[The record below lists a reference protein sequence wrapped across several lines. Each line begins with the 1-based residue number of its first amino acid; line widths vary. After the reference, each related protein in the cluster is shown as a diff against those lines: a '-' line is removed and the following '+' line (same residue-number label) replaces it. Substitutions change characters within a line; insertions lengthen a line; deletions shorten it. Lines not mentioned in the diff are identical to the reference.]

1 MMEEHMK
8 SDSLAIIAGKNFKIL
23 LANKGITQEQA
34 ASILARDER
43 TIRRWIS
50 SGIDRLSIL
59 EEISEKFE
67 VDLIK
72 TFFKAPNNR
81 GCKKT

>member
-43 TIRRWIS
+43 TIR
-50 SGIDRLSIL
+50 G
-59 EEISEKFE
+59 
-67 VDLIK
+67 
-72 TFFKAPNNR
+72 
-81 GCKKT
+81 G